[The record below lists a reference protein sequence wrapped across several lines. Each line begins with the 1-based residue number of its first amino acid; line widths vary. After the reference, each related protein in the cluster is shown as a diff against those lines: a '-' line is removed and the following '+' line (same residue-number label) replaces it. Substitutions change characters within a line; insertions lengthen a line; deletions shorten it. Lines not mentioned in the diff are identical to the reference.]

1 MNIIVKTKNFELTP
15 ALREFIEEKIGSL
28 QKYFDLLQTKDDPA
42 LVPTIEAAVEV
53 GKTTLHHRKGDI
65 CRAEVLIA
73 FHGNKLRA
81 AESADDLEKAIVAV
95 RDDLQRQITDFKEK
109 MLDSSRSRS

>member
-15 ALREFIEEKIGSL
+15 SLREFVESKIGSL
-28 QKYFDLLQTKDDPA
+28 EKYFDLLREDNDSS
-42 LVPTIEAAVEV
+42 LVSEIDAVVEV

-65 CRAEVLIA
+65 CRAEVLLT
-73 FHGNKLRA
+73 FHRNNLRA
-81 AESADDLEKAIVAV
+81 AKSADDLEKAIVAV

-109 MLDSSRSRS
+109 MIDKARK

>member
-15 ALREFIEEKIGSL
+15 SLREFVENKIGSL
-28 QKYFDLLQTKDDPA
+28 EKYFDLLRGADDPS
-42 LVPTIEAAVEV
+42 LVSEIDAVVEV

-65 CRAEVLIA
+65 CRAEVLLT
-73 FHGNKLRA
+73 FHSNKLRA
-81 AESADDLEKAIVAV
+81 AKSADDLEKAIVAV

-109 MLDSSRSRS
+109 AIDKNRK